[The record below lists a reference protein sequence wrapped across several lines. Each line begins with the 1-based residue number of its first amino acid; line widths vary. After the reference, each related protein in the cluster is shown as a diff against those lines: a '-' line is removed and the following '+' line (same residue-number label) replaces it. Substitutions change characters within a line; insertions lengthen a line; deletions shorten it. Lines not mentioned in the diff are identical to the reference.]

1 MPPSLASGAPDRPL
15 RVLLAEPYDAG
26 SHAAWLRGL
35 QAHSRHAI
43 ETLTLPGRF
52 WKWRMHG
59 GALTLSRLL
68 RERGAPAPDV
78 LLASDMLDL
87 AAFLSLARSSLSGT
101 AVGLYFH
108 ENQLAYPVP
117 RAEPG
122 WDASRRRRAARRDE
136 HYPFIN
142 LTSAMCADRVF
153 WNSAHNRDSFLE
165 ALPAF
170 LGRFP
175 DFREPGAAASVA
187 ARSQVLPLGLD
198 LAALRPQARPRLPG
212 PPRIVWNHRWEHDKD
227 PEAFFEVVG
236 ALAGEDQAFE
246 LIVLGERFVREPPVF
261 ARAKEALASRVRH
274 WGFVDSRA
282 EYAAWLHQ
290 GDIVVSTA
298 RHEFFGAAMCE
309 AVACGCL
316 PLAPRRLSYP
326 EVFPASV
333 HAQVLFEDETDLARR
348 LRELLGD
355 PSTVDPIEAHPLKA
369 ALAAAVATYDWS
381 NMAPRYDEALA
392 RLAQDA
398 DGDGM
403 ASAVASSGA

>member
-1 MPPSLASGAPDRPL
+1 LALGAPDRPL
-15 RVLLAEPYDAG
+15 RVLIAEPYDAG

-35 QAHSRHAI
+35 QAHSRHTI
-43 ETLTLPGRF
+43 ETITLPGRF

-68 RERGAPAPDV
+68 RERGTPAPDV
-78 LLASDMLDL
+78 LLASDMLDV
-87 AAFLSLARSSLSGT
+87 AAFVSLARSSLAGT
-101 AVGLYFH
+101 AIGLYFH
-108 ENQLAYPVP
+108 ENQLAYPTP
-117 RAEPG
+117 RAEPE

-142 LTSAMCADRVF
+142 LTSALCADRVF

-175 DFREPGAAASVA
+175 DFREPGAAAAVA
-187 ARSQVLPLGLD
+187 QRSEVLPLGLE
-198 LAALRPQARPRLPG
+198 LRALRPAAQARLPG

-227 PEAFFEVVG
+227 PETFFEVVG
-236 ALAGEDQAFE
+236 VLAEEGLAFE

-261 ARAKEALASRVRH
+261 ARAKKALGARIRH

-282 EYAAWLHQ
+282 DYAAWLQQ

-326 EVFPASV
+326 EVFARSM
-333 HAQVLFEDETDLARR
+333 HEQVLYDDEQDLARR
-348 LRELLGD
+348 LRLLLDD
-355 PSTVDPIEAHPLKA
+355 PATVEPIETHPLKA
-369 ALAAAVATYDWS
+369 ALAAAVARYDWS
-381 NMAPRYDEALA
+381 NMAPRYDAALTSLA
-392 RLAQDA
+392 RRA
-398 DGDGM
+398 DGGAG
-403 ASAVASSGA
+403 ASEAASSGA